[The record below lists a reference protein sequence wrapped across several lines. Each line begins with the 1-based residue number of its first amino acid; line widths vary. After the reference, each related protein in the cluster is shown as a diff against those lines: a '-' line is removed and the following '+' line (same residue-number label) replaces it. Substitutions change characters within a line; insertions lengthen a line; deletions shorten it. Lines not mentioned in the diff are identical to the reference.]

1 MAGFTPYSRGLFSK
15 FNNSQWTPPPD
26 PNSMSNAAALGGYQN
41 ATPWQSTASQSY
53 APIYAPPPLTTAP
66 APAPAPSP
74 TTPSMS
80 MKDLGAFGAGLLDQ
94 AQSKPAP
101 MQAFTPPPIYG
112 QFGQMGKFNP
122 FMTSGGPV
130 SPRRGWIG

>member
-26 PNSMSNAAALGGYQN
+26 PNSMSNAAALAGYTN
-41 ATPWQSTASQSY
+41 ATPWTQPVPQ
-53 APIYAPPPLTTAP
+53 
-66 APAPAPSP
+66 
-74 TTPSMS
+74 TPSGGS
-80 MKDLGAFGAGLLDQ
+80 SNSFDLGISNKDLAGFGVAMLDQ